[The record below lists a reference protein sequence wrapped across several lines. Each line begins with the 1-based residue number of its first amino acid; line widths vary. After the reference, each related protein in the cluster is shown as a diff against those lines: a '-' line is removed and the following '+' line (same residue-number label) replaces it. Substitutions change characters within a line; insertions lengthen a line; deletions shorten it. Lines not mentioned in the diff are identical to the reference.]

1 MSLVEN
7 LSAHMKSHHHCPVHN
22 KTAAAAGCGYFDE
35 KCCMPDLVDHM
46 TQVEMEQR
54 VHKMMMM
61 MMMMIVVF

>member
-1 MSLVEN
+1 
-7 LSAHMKSHHHCPVHN
+7 MKSHHHCPVHN
-22 KTAAAAGCGYFDE
+22 KTAAAAAGCGYFDE

-61 MMMMIVVF
+61 MMIVVF

>member
-1 MSLVEN
+1 
-7 LSAHMKSHHHCPVHN
+7 MKSHHHCPVHN

-61 MMMMIVVF
+61 MMMIVVF

>member
-22 KTAAAAGCGYFDE
+22 KTAAAAAGCGYFDE

-54 VHKMMMM
+54 VHKMMMR
-61 MMMMIVVF
+61 MMIVVF

>member
-61 MMMMIVVF
+61 MMMIVVF

>member
-1 MSLVEN
+1 
-7 LSAHMKSHHHCPVHN
+7 MKSHHHCPVHN
-22 KTAAAAGCGYFDE
+22 KTAAAAAAGCGYFDE
-35 KCCMPDLVDHM
+35 KCRMPDLVDHM

>member
-1 MSLVEN
+1 
-7 LSAHMKSHHHCPVHN
+7 MKSHHHCPVHN
-22 KTAAAAGCGYFDE
+22 KTAAAAAAAAAGCGYFDE

-61 MMMMIVVF
+61 MMMIVVF